1 MSKDSGECSGK
12 TEGIQNVSEI
22 EELIH
27 QLELSICGFSLI
39 LAKHISCIFSLHTH
53 EPITFFLVD
62 PQTS

>member
-1 MSKDSGECSGK
+1 MLKDSGECNGQ
-12 TEGIQNVSEI
+12 TEGIWNVSET

-39 LAKHISCIFSLHTH
+39 LAKHISCIFSLHIY
-53 EPITFFLVD
+53 EPTIFFLVD